1 MLKSFLGGH
10 KKVVL
15 YHIKYIVEY
24 IMESKRMK
32 ERRERAKAYNRLHCI
47 EIDNNNEYRDL
58 YL

>member
-1 MLKSFLGGH
+1 MFIGGH

-24 IMESKRMK
+24 IMESERMK

-47 EIDNNNEYRDL
+47 EINNNNEYRGL